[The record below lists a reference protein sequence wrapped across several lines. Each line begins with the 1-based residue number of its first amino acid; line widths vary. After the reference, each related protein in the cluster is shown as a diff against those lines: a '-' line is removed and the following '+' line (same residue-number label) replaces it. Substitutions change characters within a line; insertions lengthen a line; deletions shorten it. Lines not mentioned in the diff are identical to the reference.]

1 MHLDEKKLKKFQ
13 NNEMDT
19 NDMLAFLEHLDT
31 CDFCLEQMLDM
42 EDAHPAVS
50 TPIYL
55 KEEILS
61 RAASPEIQAQ
71 KALRSTS
78 HKMQLF
84 YLGLRTAVG
93 IGTAL
98 VLLFT
103 AGSQI
108 NFTSVSTPTFLL
120 EEASPPEVPKQ
131 RKDYLYNF
139 SREISDGI
147 SDGSQKITDYL
158 NDVSNKLLHGGK

>member
-84 YLGLRTAVG
+84 LLGTSDCRRYRNRACPAV
-93 IGTAL
+93 
-98 VLLFT
+98 
-103 AGSQI
+103 
-108 NFTSVSTPTFLL
+108 
-120 EEASPPEVPKQ
+120 
-131 RKDYLYNF
+131 Y
-139 SREISDGI
+139 SRQSD
-147 SDGSQKITDYL
+147 
-158 NDVSNKLLHGGK
+158 